1 MLLILSLFKINP
13 IEIALW
19 TFRRNEK
26 DVVNLYNTL
35 SPVMQLAVGGDMLNF
50 GYWDKKDTSPID
62 AQNRLCDKIGK
73 IAELNSAN
81 SLLDI
86 GSGLSSPAIM
96 WARLY
101 PNIDISCLNI
111 NYTQLQLAKKNIKEK
126 IPNSVI
132 HEINSTSTMLPFST
146 NSVERIIA
154 LESAQH
160 FKPFSNFISESH
172 RVLKKD
178 GIFTFAIPVVK
189 KNSSIKN
196 LGILALTWSSEHYT
210 QDFVISKTTRKFK
223 LIEKTEIG
231 SDVFESL
238 TNYYIKN
245 RNMLKNKILTHYP
258 SYVENILFKS
268 LLKMKKASREELI
281 DYLLIKCIKID

>member
-1 MLLILSLFKINP
+1 MLVISSLFKINP
-13 IEIALW
+13 IEMALW

-81 SLLDI
+81 SLLDV

-96 WARLY
+96 WAKLY

-111 NYTQLQLAKKNIKEK
+111 NYTQLQLAKKIVKEK

-245 RNMLKNKILTHYP
+245 RNMLKNKILTQYP

>member
-1 MLLILSLFKINP
+1 MLLISSLFKINP
-13 IEIALW
+13 IEMALW

-26 DVVNLYNTL
+26 DIVNLYNTL
-35 SPVMQLAVGGDMLNF
+35 SPVMQLATGGNMLNF
-50 GYWDKKDTSPID
+50 GCWNKKDTSPID

-111 NYTQLQLAKKNIKEK
+111 NYTQLQLAKKIINEK
-126 IPNSVI
+126 TTNRTI
-132 HEINSTSTMLPFST
+132 HKINSTSTMLPFLT
-146 NSVERIIA
+146 NSVERIIP

-172 RVLKKD
+172 RVLEKD
-178 GIFTFAIPVVK
+178 GILTIAIPV
-189 KNSSIKN
+189 IKRKSN
-196 LGILALTWSSEHYT
+196 VRNIGILALTWSSEHYSEH
-210 QDFVISKTTRKFK
+210 FVINEITKKFK
-223 LIEKTEIG
+223 LIKKIEIG
-231 SDVFESL
+231 QNVFEPLAS
-238 TNYYIKN
+238 YYFKN
-245 RNMLKNKILTHYP
+245 RKRLQNKILIHYT
-258 SYVENILFKS
+258 SFVENVLFKS
-268 LLKMKKASREELI
+268 LLKMKKASDEGVI
-281 DYLLIKCIKID
+281 DYLIIKCVKCD

>member
-35 SPVMQLAVGGDMLNF
+35 SPVIQLAVGGDMLNF
-50 GYWDKKDTSPID
+50 GYWNKKDTSPID

-81 SLLDI
+81 SLLDV

-96 WARLY
+96 WAKLF

-111 NYTQLQLAKKNIKEK
+111 NYTQLQLAKKIVKEK

-245 RNMLKNKILTHYP
+245 RNMLKNKILTQYP